1 MEGYDGMHSN
11 NVEMVIR
18 QRGWGM
24 DERQCITPSP
34 CSLAVG
40 RSVCPPNRLGS
51 SIVEKEMTSELPMV

>member
-1 MEGYDGMHSN
+1 MEGYDSMHSN
-11 NVEMVIR
+11 NVDIVIR
-18 QRGWGM
+18 QGLRGM

-34 CSLAVG
+34 CSLAVD